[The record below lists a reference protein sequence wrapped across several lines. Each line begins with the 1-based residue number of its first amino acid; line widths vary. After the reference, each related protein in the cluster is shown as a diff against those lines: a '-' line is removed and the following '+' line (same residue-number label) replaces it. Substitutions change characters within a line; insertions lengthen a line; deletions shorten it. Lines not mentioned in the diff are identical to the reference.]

1 MPPDQRLL
9 LLITQH
15 GRELHVDDDGAWYAI
30 TPGDVP
36 EYGGEESPVGVQV
49 KIGNVH
55 GVLTILDVG
64 SYNR

>member
-9 LLITQH
+9 LLITQYS
-15 GRELHVDDDGAWYAI
+15 RELHVDDDGTWYVI

-36 EYGGEESPVGVQV
+36 EYGGNESPIGVQV
-49 KIGNVH
+49 KIRNVD